1 MNPTRINSP
10 WFIYVF
16 TEKFEKY
23 ENRNI
28 EKLWT
33 NVLKHI
39 EKGAKNAC
47 VMENLHSNFLHFSKK
62 THENLRLFGLVGF
75 RKAKTSFF

>member
-1 MNPTRINSP
+1 MIISA
-10 WFIYVF
+10 F

-23 ENRNI
+23 KTRNI

-39 EKGAKNAC
+39 QKGSKNAC
-47 VMENLHSNFLHFSKK
+47 VLKNLHSNFLHFSVKMQG
-62 THENLRLFGLVGF
+62 NLRLFELVGF
-75 RKAKTSFF
+75 RKAKALFF